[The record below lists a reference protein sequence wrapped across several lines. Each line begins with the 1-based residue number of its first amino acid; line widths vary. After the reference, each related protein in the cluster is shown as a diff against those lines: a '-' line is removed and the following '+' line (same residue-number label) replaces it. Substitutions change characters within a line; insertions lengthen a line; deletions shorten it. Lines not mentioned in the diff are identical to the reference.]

1 MSSNSAQQLRMVELI
16 KSLAPTEGYTESM
29 LDGVTF
35 MRSDQAVPNTP
46 ALYEPSIV
54 IVVQGR
60 KRGFH
65 GGRMYVY
72 DARHY
77 LVLAVPLP
85 FSIETEASAAEP
97 LLGLILRIDP
107 TMVAELAMEV
117 DETLLQ
123 RPLNPVSLNATPID
137 DKLESAT
144 LRLLEALSS
153 PLECK
158 LLAPAIVREITYRV
172 LTGEQGDGLRAALV
186 QGSNFGRIARVLRR
200 IHDQFDHNL
209 DVGTLAQEASMS
221 VPTFHTHFKA
231 VTLTSPLQY
240 IKTIRLH
247 QARLMMIRNG
257 MSAVAASQQ
266 VGYESTSQF
275 SREFKRLFGR
285 SPKDETR
292 HLKTLLSLSEP
303 VTAATMK

>member
-1 MSSNSAQQLRMVELI
+1 MVELI
-16 KSLAPTEGYTESM
+16 KTLAPAEGYTESM

-35 MRSDQAVPNTP
+35 MRADQAVPNTP

-107 TMVAELAMEV
+107 AMVAELAMEI
-117 DETLLQ
+117 DQTLLQ

-231 VTLTSPLQY
+231 VTHTSPLQY

-257 MSAVAASQQ
+257 ISAVAASQQ

-285 SPKDETR
+285 SPKDEAR
-292 HLKTLLSLSEP
+292 HLKTLLSLAEP
-303 VTAATMK
+303 VTAAIMK